1 MENESKPQG
10 QVTIKFGKGLIGR
23 SFTSKSGV
31 EMLQVKIPNR
41 ERTDKTPWETFAVPA
56 KMIHDNQY
64 GKGVWMKL
72 PEDGTTKVSRSV
84 PTGKDDMGRTIW
96 QNTSRMVCSA
106 SSSSFNPLF
115 NRKSFSRSC
124 IVVAPFIEAVPP
136 SDNIYNR

>member
-72 PEDGTTKVSRSV
+72 PEDDTTNPTINGVQYERYTGSGWNIAFTQNGQYVV
-84 PTGKDDMGRTIW
+84 PELYGNNFVIEDGMEIVFDYSPYVQYYPVT
-96 QNTSRMVCSA
+96 TS
-106 SSSSFNPLF
+106 N
-115 NRKSFSRSC
+115 
-124 IVVAPFIEAVPP
+124 
-136 SDNIYNR
+136 